1 MSRLLPELPSQIRWC
16 GLTRILVTSAS
27 VLAEHWPAGFQSR
40 RQMAQAALE
49 SLEPVA
55 LQSALTTV
63 LSQLPKTGWQQ
74 IEIYFSDQH
83 VHLMLL
89 PAIEQSGQASALSGN
104 EQQAFARAML
114 INTYGEA
121 AVQWPFRHQDAWQ
134 SAATLLTT
142 IPALQTLTAQNLVS
156 PRKYV
161 HLSVQPY
168 ACALWAQTR
177 LPADG
182 TVITAE
188 PHMLRLL
195 QLEKS
200 KITHT
205 ASLGTDISDLESMTA
220 WLLRERTLSGLHA
233 SACYWLNEQN
243 NQLMMEA
250 GRRLAQ
256 HLAGQ
261 LKIQTLQ
268 STRAITSLWREALH
282 VA

>member
-1 MSRLLPELPSQIRWC
+1 MSRLLPELPGQIRWC

-27 VLAEHWPAGFQSR
+27 VLAEHWPVGFQSR
-40 RQMAQAALE
+40 RQLAQAALE
-49 SLEPVA
+49 NLEPIA
-55 LQSALTTV
+55 LQTALGSV
-63 LSQLPKTGWQQ
+63 LAQLFKTSWQH
-74 IEIYFSDQH
+74 IEIYFADQH

-89 PAIEQSGQASALSGN
+89 PAIEQSGQASALSSN

-134 SAATLLTT
+134 SGATLLAT
-142 IPALQTLTAQNLVS
+142 IPALQTLTAQNLIS
-156 PRKYV
+156 PRKYL

-177 LPADG
+177 LPANG

-188 PHMLRLL
+188 PHTLRLL
-195 QLEKS
+195 QLEKG
-200 KITHT
+200 KIMHI
-205 ASLGTDISDLESMTA
+205 ASLATDISDLESITA
-220 WLLRERTLSGLHA
+220 WLLRERTLSGVHA

-243 NQLMMEA
+243 NQLMLEA
-250 GRRLAQ
+250 GRCLAQ

-261 LKIQTLQ
+261 LKLQTLQ
-268 STRAITSLWREALH
+268 STRAITSLWWEALH